1 MTQLFNGWRR
11 TAEIYTVS
19 QKTCHFVSFFHD
31 VCTNGNRKLRRRTEL
46 FLQRSEN
53 HPDSYDALNISALFV
68 LLKYIVSH
76 KKTSHLFVDVI
87 TALHCISRLQQCPRW
102 LPLTTSCSHRSKWLF
117 ATSAE
122 SGPML
127 DFSNSYWE
135 IRFYQSLGRK
145 SFKFPQVSDLEFYL
159 HNSAYLILSSSS
171 VEA

>member
-31 VCTNGNRKLRRRTEL
+31 VCTNGNRKLWRRTEL

-87 TALHCISRLQQCPRW
+87 TAFHDCNNVQDDCRWPLPAVIDQSGCSQLPQKVVQCSTFPILTGKFVFISLWAENLLHSQ
-102 LPLTTSCSHRSKWLF
+102 
-117 ATSAE
+117 
-122 SGPML
+122 
-127 DFSNSYWE
+127 
-135 IRFYQSLGRK
+135 RFQT
-145 SFKFPQVSDLEFYL
+145 
-159 HNSAYLILSSSS
+159 
-171 VEA
+171 